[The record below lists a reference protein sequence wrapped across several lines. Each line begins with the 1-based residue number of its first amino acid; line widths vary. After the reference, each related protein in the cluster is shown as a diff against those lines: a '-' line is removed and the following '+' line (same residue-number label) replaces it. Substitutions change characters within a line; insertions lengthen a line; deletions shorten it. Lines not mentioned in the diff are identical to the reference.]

1 MKKWVALLLGA
12 ILVVSMTACGDKKE
26 SKDAAGTNSSS
37 TAQTTTDTEKKEAP
51 LPSVDELIQKS
62 IDAGKS
68 LKDFSME
75 SQVKQDLTV
84 SQGEQKQEQKTEIK
98 LKSDMTKEPF
108 NLYQEMTMNVA
119 GQGEQKIL
127 QYITQD
133 GIYSQVNG
141 QWMKQPDDMKAQVL
155 EGAKNGVNPE
165 QSLERFKSIAK
176 DTKVSEEGS
185 NYILTAD
192 VSGDGMKELA
202 KSLMTQSGSNS
213 NPQMDAMIEQMKIKS
228 IKMKFGV
235 NKESYLPT
243 ISDVNMSME
252 VEEQG
257 QNVALDMVMTSTF
270 SKHNEIGEIKVPK
283 DVLDS
288 AK

>member
-1 MKKWVALLLGA
+1 LKKWVALLLGA
-12 ILVVSMTACGDKKE
+12 ILVVSMTACGDKK
-26 SKDAAGTNSSS
+26 DAAGANSSS
-37 TAQTTTDTEKKEAP
+37 TAQTTTETEKKDVQV
-51 LPSVDELIQKS
+51 PSVDELIQKS
-62 IDAGKS
+62 IDASKS
-68 LKDFSME
+68 LKNFSMD
-75 SQVKQDLTV
+75 SQVKQDLTI
-84 SQGEQKQEQKTEIK
+84 SQGEQKQEQNTEIK

-119 GQGEQKIL
+119 GQGEQKVV
-127 QYITQD
+127 QYISKD

-141 QWMKQPDDMKAQVL
+141 QWTKMPDDMKAQIL
-155 EGAKNGVNPE
+155 EGAEKGASPE

-176 DTKVSEEGS
+176 DSKVSEEGT

-192 VSGDGMKELA
+192 LSGDGMKELA

-213 NPQMDAMIEQMKIKS
+213 NPQMEAMIEQMKIKS

-235 NKESYLPT
+235 NKESYQPT
-243 ISDVNMSME
+243 ISDVDMSME

-257 QNVALDMVMTSTF
+257 QKVELNMVMTSTF
-270 SKHNEIGEIKVPK
+270 SKHNEIGEIKVPQE
-283 DVLDS
+283 VLDS